1 MIREKNMLFGK
12 PPSTSHKSNGYVI
25 FNNVVFATHVPS
37 S

>member
-12 PPSTSHKSNGYVI
+12 PAATSHKSNGYVV